1 MVEVTLTV
9 GKLDA
14 SLALLL
20 TKDHHLIEFPTILL
34 PDGISQG
41 SIVKLVCERDL
52 QQEEI
57 EDKNFERLQEE
68 IFNTF
73 GKNGPKAPVLKTL
86 NITQTSCVLE
96 WEPLELG
103 IAEVKSLTLFKNGK
117 KLGLIKNPMNK
128 KTIKLSGLPVDTPYT
143 FQLRLDTTSGVYF
156 SNLVELTT
164 HKMTDLSGINICLGQ
179 IDYSL
184 EEFGPE
190 DLEEVIRE
198 IGAKPVSSI
207 VKTETTQFVC
217 TQSGGAEYDKAVAMN
232 IPIIRPEWL
241 KACEQEKRIVG
252 VNKFYLSSEP
262 AIWKQRKFW
271 KKKETP
277 RVAEPEAEPKAE
289 FESQSEAAPA
299 TATEPVEESKEIEHK
314 SEEPLPPIPA
324 QSEDEKLDEV
334 SLAKEDD
341 VQTVPKIN
349 IISTDADDVEHE
361 PVEKEITQEVV
372 DDSSVAPVVE
382 TEPEVEEPVTEE
394 PVVEETAEEPAAE
407 EPAAEEPAAEEP
419 AAEEPAAEEPVV
431 TEGVTAVE
439 EPVAEEPVAEEFAPE
454 EPVAEQPITEETITE
469 KPAEAPAPEAA
480 DEAEEVEETE
490 ENEETEETEEPEAE
504 GQTTESSDKVSK
516 PANKKKNKKK
526 KGKK

>member
-277 RVAEPEAEPKAE
+277 RVAEAEPKAE
-289 FESQSEAAPA
+289 FESQSVAAPESES
-299 TATEPVEESKEIEHK
+299 ATEPVEESKEIEHK

-324 QSEDEKLDEV
+324 QSEDEKLEEV

-349 IISTDADDVEHE
+349 IISTDADDVENE

-382 TEPEVEEPVTEE
+382 TEPEVEEPAAENPVVEETTAEEPAVEETTAEEPAVEEPATEE
-394 PVVEETAEEPAAE
+394 PVVEEPSTEEPAATE
-407 EPAAEEPAAEEP
+407 EL
-419 AAEEPAAEEPVV
+419 
-431 TEGVTAVE
+431 TAVE
-439 EPVAEEPVAEEFAPE
+439 EPVVEEPVIEV
-454 EPVAEQPITEETITE
+454 PVAEQPIAEETVTE
-469 KPAEAPAPEAA
+469 KPAEEPAPE
-480 DEAEEVEETE
+480 EAEEVEENE

-504 GQTTESSDKVSK
+504 GQTIESSDKVSK

>member
-41 SIVKLVCERDL
+41 SIVKLVCERDF

-103 IAEVKSLTLFKNGK
+103 IADVNSLTLFKNGK

-156 SNLVELTT
+156 SNLIELTT

-190 DLEEVIRE
+190 DLEEVIKE
-198 IGAKPVSSI
+198 IGARPVSSI

-217 TQSGGAEYDKAVAMN
+217 TQSGGAEYDKAVSMN

-277 RVAEPEAEPKAE
+277 KVEPES
-289 FESQSEAAPA
+289 ESESVAVSAPAPA
-299 TATEPVEESKEIEHK
+299 TESATEPVEESKEIEDK

-324 QSEDEKLDEV
+324 QGEEEEKLDEV

-349 IISTDADDVEHE
+349 IISNDADDAEDE
-361 PVEKEITQEVV
+361 PIEEKEITQEVT
-372 DDSSVAPVVE
+372 DDSSVAPVAE
-382 TEPEVEEPVTEE
+382 IELEGEPAAEEPV
-394 PVVEETAEEPAAE
+394 AEEPAAE
-407 EPAAEEPAAEEP
+407 ELAAKPVAETEPEAAEPSAEPAAELKLLNLSLNLLNLSLNLLNLFLNLLLNL
-419 AAEEPAAEEPVV
+419 
-431 TEGVTAVE
+431 TC
-439 EPVAEEPVAEEFAPE
+439 
-454 EPVAEQPITEETITE
+454 
-469 KPAEAPAPEAA
+469 
-480 DEAEEVEETE
+480 
-490 ENEETEETEEPEAE
+490 
-504 GQTTESSDKVSK
+504 
-516 PANKKKNKKK
+516 
-526 KGKK
+526 